1 MVGWC
6 IPYIPS
12 WELTYPSPK
21 HFWRW
26 FSFSRGGM
34 CMDILEG
41 IVPFYRTFVHFRG
54 CTSYQLSQKTP
65 VIPTAAWSSL
75 TFLRFPRNGGT
86 HLGSFLLKLPVSL
99 VPKFRNFCFVY
110 PRLPGSWTDSSPM
123 KKILPIPKG
132 KEVKHFVFQQN
143 HGFFR
148 AELLLNFRG
157 CIYLANWA
165 SNKNRHDFPPLKCVK
180 FPTSPM
186 VGRMDLWW
194 EFVQVHRVQL
204 KAFLWHMKAGSGYG
218 WQPVRHQW
226 VLQQSCFFFFSEK
239 PIWEMDG
246 EQKNPKWVVYLIYVF
261 YEISGVFYIVFDSN
275 GILYI

>member
-41 IVPFYRTFVHFRG
+41 IVPFYRTFLHFRG
-54 CTSYQLSQKTP
+54 CTSYQLSQKNP

-99 VPKFRNFCFVY
+99 VPKFQNFCFVY
-110 PRLPGSWTDSSPM
+110 PRLPGSWTDSSPL
-123 KKILPIPKG
+123 KNITSHPKRKGSQTISLPTKSWLFQG
-132 KEVKHFVFQQN
+132 QTVVK
-143 HGFFR
+143 
-148 AELLLNFRG
+148 
-157 CIYLANWA
+157 
-165 SNKNRHDFPPLKCVK
+165 
-180 FPTSPM
+180 
-186 VGRMDLWW
+186 
-194 EFVQVHRVQL
+194 
-204 KAFLWHMKAGSGYG
+204 
-218 WQPVRHQW
+218 
-226 VLQQSCFFFFSEK
+226 LQGAYISC
-239 PIWEMDG
+239 
-246 EQKNPKWVVYLIYVF
+246 
-261 YEISGVFYIVFDSN
+261 
-275 GILYI
+275 